1 MKKMLFFVMISAI
14 FSSCITNR
22 ATVVTTATTAPIRTI
37 TTVADVNVSDN
48 RISYT
53 YIPSK
58 ADAKRLSKTQLLN
71 NAIYM
76 ALKNNGNAD
85 VLLQINYYITKRNV
99 VFVRRINSITVSGY
113 PAKYTN
119 FRKPTKE
126 DYENFERLPQ
136 NAKDPFSNTAF
147 FGRIFHKKK

>member
-1 MKKMLFFVMISAI
+1 MISAI

-85 VLLQINYYITKRNV
+85 VLLQINLYNKEKCGVCASDKQYYGVGI
-99 VFVRRINSITVSGY
+99 SGEIY
-113 PAKYTN
+113 
-119 FRKPTKE
+119 
-126 DYENFERLPQ
+126 
-136 NAKDPFSNTAF
+136 
-147 FGRIFHKKK
+147 